1 MALGAA
7 EAALAASLKTAFAD
21 AIGVDDGGTALTNA
35 IAAAIKTFVEAGD
48 VVGLSLGGETLP
60 VT

>member
-21 AIGVDDGGTALTNA
+21 AIGVDDGGTALTNVPSA
-35 IAAAIKTFVEAGD
+35 LI
-48 VVGLSLGGETLP
+48 
-60 VT
+60 